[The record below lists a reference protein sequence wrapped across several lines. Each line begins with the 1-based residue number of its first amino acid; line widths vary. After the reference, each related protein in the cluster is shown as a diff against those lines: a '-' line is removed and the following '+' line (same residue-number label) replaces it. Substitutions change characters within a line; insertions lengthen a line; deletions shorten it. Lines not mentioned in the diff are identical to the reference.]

1 MVDGPTGASRLR
13 LVTGVRFAPPVSW
26 GQRELSP
33 HGGNSELGGDTANDE
48 GPIPEGI
55 NHVAAHG
62 WQVAYERGVT
72 LVLFPSSSLVT

>member
-1 MVDGPTGASRLR
+1 M
-13 LVTGVRFAPPVSW
+13 PVFVIAEAA
-26 GQRELSP
+26 GTYVVGLKELSP

-62 WQVAYERGVT
+62 WQVAYRRSAT